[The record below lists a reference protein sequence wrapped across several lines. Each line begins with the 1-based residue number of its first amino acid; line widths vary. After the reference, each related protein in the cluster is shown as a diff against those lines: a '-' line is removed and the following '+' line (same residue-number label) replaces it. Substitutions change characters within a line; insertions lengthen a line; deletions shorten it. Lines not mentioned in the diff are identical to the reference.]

1 MKKRF
6 ICLLIIIIAFSGVKA
21 SLAQEQ
27 KYSVYWE
34 RRASLFE
41 NLPTSKK
48 DIIFL
53 GNSITDGAEWAELFD
68 NPRVKNRGIS
78 GDITQGVLDRLDPIV
93 DGKPAKLFLLIGIND
108 VSRGISADSI
118 VGNIRLIIERF
129 QEESPKTR
137 IYLQSVLPVN
147 DAFDNY
153 KKHVSRWEMVPG
165 INEKLKALALDK
177 NITYIDLF
185 SHFTDE
191 SGAKLNP
198 GYTNDGLHLMGE
210 GYLKWKELVEPHVN
224 NK

>member
-1 MKKRF
+1 MKTGV
-6 ICLLIIIIAFSGVKA
+6 INLLIFLTVFAWGKTT
-21 SLAQEQ
+21 LAQER

-78 GDITQGVLDRLDPIV
+78 GDVTSGILNRLDPIV
-93 DGKPAKLFLLIGIND
+93 KGTPAKIFLLIGIND
-108 VSRGISADSI
+108 ASRGISVDSI
-118 VGNIRLIIERF
+118 VGNIRLIIEQIQR
-129 QEESPKTR
+129 ESPKTR
-137 IYLQSVLPVN
+137 LYLQSVLPVN

-153 KKHVSRWEMVPG
+153 KKHASRWMMVPE
-165 INEKLKALALDK
+165 INKKLVVLASEKR
-177 NITYIDLF
+177 ISYIDLF

-198 GYTNDGLHLMGE
+198 AYTNDGLHLMGE
-210 GYLKWKELVEPHVN
+210 GYLKWKELLEHYVN
-224 NK
+224 N